1 MRSPLVWGLALSV
14 GAMVLAPTVRAE
26 GLPQPDTRQVRG
38 LVKQLDDL
46 RFPVRQDADRQLREL
61 GIGAVPLLRQ
71 ELASRPSLEVFRRL
85 ESIVD
90 DLAQIRWRYD
100 LTDALKEAQQTG
112 KPLLVF
118 SSLGKSDGTG
128 SLATQ
133 AMVARTLPNLEL
145 IHFIGQHYIP
155 VWHQQ
160 LDDTSLVDEL
170 LPRLEGLD
178 PDYTAAQI
186 RHYEEGRGVRNL
198 RTFFCTPE
206 GKVFRRLEGFASAD
220 QYLARTKDARRL
232 LESVRAVPAGQ
243 RAELL
248 RTTLNLRGEEM
259 TRQRQGLAGQEAALA
274 DLQARLLMES
284 AALMDQPIEPIL
296 KAIRD
301 EFVRMTFS

>member
-14 GAMVLAPTVRAE
+14 GAMILAATVRAE
-26 GLPQPDTRQVRG
+26 GLPQPDTGQVRG
-38 LVKQLDDL
+38 LVKQLDDP

-61 GIGAVPLLRQ
+61 GIGVVPILRK
-71 ELASRPSLEVFRRL
+71 EMDRRPSLEVHRRL
-85 ESIVD
+85 EAIVD
-90 DLAQIRWRYD
+90 ELAQIKWRHD
-100 LTDALKEAQQTG
+100 LTDALKEAKQTG

-118 SSLGKSDGTG
+118 STLGNSDGTG

-145 IHFIGQHYIP
+145 IHFVGQHYIP

-220 QYLARTKDARRL
+220 QYLAQLQDVRQLLKSARTI
-232 LESVRAVPAGQ
+232 PAGQ

-248 RTTLNLRGEEM
+248 RTTLTLRGEEM

-274 DLQARLLMES
+274 DLQARLLLES
-284 AALMDQPIEPIL
+284 AALLDQPIEPLL
-296 KAIRD
+296 KAIRN